1 MNTRAPR
8 TTPLAGPKGS
18 WLTGNLTEFGQDP
31 LGFLEKCVRD
41 YGDFVPVRF
50 LHQKIFLLNDPAVIE
65 DVLTTQA
72 RNFRKTLGY
81 RTPVMRRIFGLGLVT
96 SEGEHWVRQRRLAQ
110 PAFHRDRIATY
121 GKIIVGF
128 TEEMIATWKDGET
141 RDIHHEMMQMTIRV
155 VTKTLFNSVV
165 SPELNEV
172 IASSSVVMERFT
184 TQWKWYRA
192 LFGLLPSVMSW
203 RFSRGMRR
211 LDNFIY
217 GLIRERRTSGEDAGD
232 LLSMLLQARYEDGS
246 GMSDQQLR
254 DELTTLMV
262 AGMDTTALALSWA
275 FYLLSQNP
283 DSVPPLHEELE
294 RVLGGRAPS
303 FADLPQLSYTE
314 MVVKETMRLYP
325 SVWII
330 GREALQDCDV
340 GGQTIKAGESLFM
353 SQWLKHRDSR
363 YFKEAG
369 RFLPERWR
377 GEEMKQLPKFAYFP
391 FGGGPRVCI
400 GNSFAMMEAVL
411 ALATIS
417 QKFELTA
424 APGYH
429 VTPWP
434 AITLYPKGGVLLK
447 TVSR

>member
-1 MNTRAPR
+1 
-8 TTPLAGPKGS
+8 
-18 WLTGNLTEFGQDP
+18 
-31 LGFLEKCVRD
+31 
-41 YGDFVPVRF
+41 
-50 LHQKIFLLNDPAVIE
+50 
-65 DVLTTQA
+65 
-72 RNFRKTLGY
+72 
-81 RTPVMRRIFGLGLVT
+81 
-96 SEGEHWVRQRRLAQ
+96 
-110 PAFHRDRIATY
+110 
-121 GKIIVGF
+121 
-128 TEEMIATWKDGET
+128 
-141 RDIHHEMMQMTIRV
+141 
-155 VTKTLFNSVV
+155 
-165 SPELNEV
+165 
-172 IASSSVVMERFT
+172 
-184 TQWKWYRA
+184 
-192 LFGLLPSVMSW
+192 
-203 RFSRGMRR
+203 
-211 LDNFIY
+211 
-217 GLIRERRTSGEDAGD
+217 
-232 LLSMLLQARYEDGS
+232 LSMLLQARYEDGS
-246 GMSDQQLR
+246 GMSDEQLR

-283 DSVPPLHEELE
+283 ESVLPLHEEID
-294 RVLGGRAPS
+294 RVLGGRAPG

-330 GREALQDCDV
+330 GREALQDCEI

-363 YFKEAG
+363 YFKNAG
-369 RFLPERWR
+369 NFLPERWR
-377 GEEMKQLPKFAYFP
+377 DEEMKQLPKYAYFP

-417 QKFELTA
+417 QQFQLTA
-424 APGYH
+424 TPGYR